1 MTIIPS
7 RNVEIG
13 AYQPLVTTFS
23 SADRYIAFLCVSV
36 YRHIIDYLLFI
47 PSRWPHSGS
56 TALQLNP
63 NEASLAHV
71 FSPRGALLPPCAE
84 EHWTALH
91 TTFWGHLKQWNH
103 HQNKT
108 KKSEKCDTKCVH
120 PANSQNSS
128 THNNH
133 SQTDAWSDY
142 LVRAIVPL
150 LKRVK

>member
-1 MTIIPS
+1 MTIVPS

-23 SADRYIAFLCVSV
+23 SADRYVDFLCVSV

-47 PSRWPHSGS
+47 PSRWPHSES

-63 NEASLAHV
+63 NEASVAHV

-84 EHWTALH
+84 EHWTALC

-103 HQNKT
+103 HQKS
-108 KKSEKCDTKCVH
+108 KKKKNVKNVALNVSILQILRIHLHIITIH
-120 PANSQNSS
+120 RQI
-128 THNNH
+128 HG
-133 SQTDAWSDY
+133 
-142 LVRAIVPL
+142 AITL
-150 LKRVK
+150 